1 MTPKLLVKL
10 DMATLLFA
18 PQPLSDFRG
27 SVRRFIPSRDSNGA
41 VAAMRRLCVRLS
53 IGLLIAVCLTKGVR
67 AQKAFT
73 WQEIRD
79 KFEAANPTL
88 RAGQLGVDEAKT
100 QERSE
105 ERRVGKD
112 GR

>member
-1 MTPKLLVKL
+1 MTPELLL
-10 DMATLLFA
+10 T
-18 PQPLSDFRG
+18 P
-27 SVRRFIPSRDSNGA
+27 VRR
-41 VAAMRRLCVRLS
+41 LYVRLS

-73 WQEIRD
+73 WQEIRA

-100 QERSE
+100 QETTAWLRPDPDFTTTLDQFDPFTPNPYRDRKS
-105 ERRVGKD
+105 
-112 GR
+112 